1 MHLRRWLESQ
11 TDASHSRVNLV
22 SSTLEELGDRN
33 RDGCRDHSGCC
44 PFHSST
50 GGDGRGK
57 GEWSLVVATKLM
69 AAATATAITATWDEA
84 IPLGRQGLNVEE
96 RMGGMSPSSHTFKA
110 KLEFDGISSKK
121 QEPLPPSNPDS

>member
-1 MHLRRWLESQ
+1 MAAA
-11 TDASHSRVNLV
+11 TTAAAGTSR
-22 SSTLEELGDRN
+22 
-33 RDGCRDHSGCC
+33 

-57 GEWSLVVATKLM
+57 GEWSLVSATKLM

-84 IPLGRQGLNVEE
+84 IPLGRRGLNVEE
-96 RMGGMSPSSHTFKA
+96 RMGGMVKSPSSHTFKA